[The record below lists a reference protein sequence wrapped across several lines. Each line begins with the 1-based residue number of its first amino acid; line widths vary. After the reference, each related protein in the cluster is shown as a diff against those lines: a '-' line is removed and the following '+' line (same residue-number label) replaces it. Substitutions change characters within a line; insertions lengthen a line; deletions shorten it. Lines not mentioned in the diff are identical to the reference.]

1 MDGRLLDI
9 PQIEPREWTI
19 PTLGGTWVGDLGGR
33 IPEDLT
39 SLDLRF
45 EDYLRVGDEYIHET
59 LVTADEAPPTGWL
72 IRIGVDQAER
82 RQHGR
87 PGGLNVARAT
97 PACAGD
103 GLRQAA
109 RATSVAVGLA
119 GSGQSVAGSG

>member
-1 MDGRLLDI
+1 MRFRGGPLDGRLLDI

-72 IRIGVDQAER
+72 IRLGID
-82 RQHGR
+82 
-87 PGGLNVARAT
+87 
-97 PACAGD
+97 
-103 GLRQAA
+103 
-109 RATSVAVGLA
+109 
-119 GSGQSVAGSG
+119 